1 MYKLGLDVEG
11 LCDEDIAVSG
21 QFCARLR
28 VVPHL
33 SSGKEERSE
42 TRARVKITPREKRRH
57 AAGREKNENSFSFLN
72 RS

>member
-1 MYKLGLDVEG
+1 MYKLGLYVEG

-33 SSGKEERSE
+33 SSGKKSERNASARE
-42 TRARVKITPREKRRH
+42 NHPTGEKATRGGERKK
-57 AAGREKNENSFSFLN
+57 
-72 RS
+72 

>member
-1 MYKLGLDVEG
+1 MFKLGLYVEG

-33 SSGKEERSE
+33 SLGIEERAKRKRAWKSPTGE
-42 TRARVKITPREKRRH
+42 KATRGGEREKW
-57 AAGREKNENSFSFLN
+57 K
-72 RS
+72 